1 MLQGRLELSQAFGQ
15 LRRSRTEKSVG
26 KFFPNIILCQP
37 RRVAQVA
44 LVKTI
49 IAQVVEQEFVG
60 GKIPNE
66 RQAVAQLGAGQ
77 QEDGLAALVGHGAI
91 AQMPYRADTQ
101 QDLQV
106 GQRLFQSFEHAQ
118 QSIHGFRD
126 PDPALLK
133 KRGGRFVAVGNRL
146 PVRAQKKHLGRAKGE
161 DQPVGLPQKSRRIG
175 VAGVQAVEQR
185 FRVGVRQT
193 AVMIPAM
200 PKSCVEGQFAGRKR
214 AIAVEQTLENT
225 ADGQGVVHDAK
236 GIDPGIKFERCK
248 ARTHIF
254 CKTGAQQQHPVVVRE
269 AKRRFFY
276 RESASEGFHARKL
289 ATFTALFTMRRAGMS
304 FFERLFGNFSG
315 QKNNQPDVVFGR
327 YSDAYKTADQMA
339 AWERSLQLFDEG
351 QPLEAYRTFF
361 RYLRDEAADNVRWN
375 DNPDLLHFE
384 FWQGSRHITGFANAE
399 KLKAESKIAL
409 AGDLNVGFL
418 RRLME
423 ANFALKFSRF
433 ALTPDNALAI
443 VFDTSTQ
450 DGSPLKLQQALREL
464 ALHADKQDDLLL
476 DEFKSLQAVDPVIT
490 DLPEAEKQV
499 KYDYLRAQIEQ
510 SFAVFD
516 RGKPDPNQY
525 PGGYAYLF
533 LAQAFRLDY
542 LLRPEGFMMDALEK
556 MHGSYFAKDERTP
569 QRKVLGLRQDFQ
581 QLYERPKEDFYK
593 EFYRTRSTFGINQA
607 VNHDRL
613 VALIDGELPNMEWHL
628 QQNHAELA
636 LAIPQYIAGYAL
648 FHYAPPLP
656 DRDLLHLFFQV
667 TEQAFFKTLGF
678 RLELLDEK
686 GLPERRNVT
695 AAIKDIF
702 EANKAKYPKLRADF
716 NVLNFS
722 SMPLFA
728 KTYLEM
734 IRNLDLSA

>member
-1 MLQGRLELSQAFGQ
+1 
-15 LRRSRTEKSVG
+15 
-26 KFFPNIILCQP
+26 
-37 RRVAQVA
+37 
-44 LVKTI
+44 
-49 IAQVVEQEFVG
+49 
-60 GKIPNE
+60 
-66 RQAVAQLGAGQ
+66 
-77 QEDGLAALVGHGAI
+77 
-91 AQMPYRADTQ
+91 
-101 QDLQV
+101 
-106 GQRLFQSFEHAQ
+106 
-118 QSIHGFRD
+118 
-126 PDPALLK
+126 
-133 KRGGRFVAVGNRL
+133 
-146 PVRAQKKHLGRAKGE
+146 
-161 DQPVGLPQKSRRIG
+161 
-175 VAGVQAVEQR
+175 
-185 FRVGVRQT
+185 
-193 AVMIPAM
+193 
-200 PKSCVEGQFAGRKR
+200 
-214 AIAVEQTLENT
+214 
-225 ADGQGVVHDAK
+225 
-236 GIDPGIKFERCK
+236 
-248 ARTHIF
+248 
-254 CKTGAQQQHPVVVRE
+254 
-269 AKRRFFY
+269 
-276 RESASEGFHARKL
+276 
-289 ATFTALFTMRRAGMS
+289 MS
-304 FFERLFGNFSG
+304 FFERLFGSFSG

-327 YSDAYKTADQMA
+327 YSDAYKNADQMA
-339 AWERSLQLFDEG
+339 AWERSLQLFDDG
-351 QPLEAYRTFF
+351 QPLDAYRSFLF
-361 RYLRDEAADNVRWN
+361 YLRDEAADNVRWN

-464 ALHADKQDDLLL
+464 AVHADKQDDLLL
-476 DEFKSLQAVDPVIT
+476 DEFKTLQAVESTIT
-490 DLPEAEKQV
+490 ELPDAEKQL
-499 KYDYLRAQIEQ
+499 KYNYLRAQIEQ
-510 SFAVFD
+510 TFAIFD
-516 RGKPDPNQY
+516 RAKPDPNQF

-533 LAQAFRLDY
+533 LSLAFRLDY

-581 QLYERPKEDFYK
+581 QLYERPREDFYK

-636 LAIPQYIAGYAL
+636 LAVPQYVAGYSL

-656 DRDLLHLFFQV
+656 DRDLLHLFFQI
-667 TEQAFFKTLGF
+667 TEQAFFKSLGF
-678 RLELLDEK
+678 QTDLLDEN

-695 AAIKDIF
+695 AAVKNIF
-702 EANKAKYPKLRADF
+702 DANKTRYPKLRTDF
-716 NVLNFS
+716 NALNFS

-728 KTYLEM
+728 KTYLEL